1 MLSFLLWNKCKLD
14 ACVAQ
19 PYFCMVFDT
28 IKHSILLHHLEHLSL
43 NLTSQIEHNL
53 SEGEGSES
61 KRCKLHFGVPQG
73 SVLGPL
79 PFAISILPL
88 GDVIRSFGISFHCF
102 ADDTRL
108 FIPVKSKR
116 PMVSVADAETLNHEK
131 STSCTECCS

>member
-1 MLSFLLWNKCKLD
+1 MLDSGVRLF
-14 ACVAQ
+14 AG
-19 PYFCMVFDT
+19 
-28 IKHSILLHHLEHLSL
+28 L

-53 SEGEGSES
+53 NEGEGSES

-102 ADDTRL
+102 ADDTDSL
-108 FIPVKSKR
+108 F
-116 PMVSVADAETLNHEK
+116 L
-131 STSCTECCS
+131 